1 MRNTGGLW
9 RKRSRAHATIT
20 GTHLQR
26 CGELLPL
33 LVGLYVPAAT
43 LNICGQMLL
52 GALTYMLRMV

>member
-1 MRNTGGLW
+1 LW